1 MLKTLF
7 RVRLVALQSVMTG
20 SIRTKQAQSR
30 GKLIG
35 FTCLMLFSLFALGF
49 MFWHIFD
56 TIAVPFHM
64 IGLDWLYFSMAAT
77 FGFALMFIGSVFTA
91 KAQLYE
97 ARDNDLLLSL
107 PIKPSHILLSRLFML
122 WMISLVLELLAA
134 VPAALVWSHAAGF
147 SGAGIC
153 WFVLIF
159 ILLLPLLALAVSA
172 LFGWLLNVFS
182 SRAKNKTLVTVLAS
196 LVFLGLY
203 MYFMSNTNALITELA
218 QNPNGAAN
226 ALGAV
231 ALLQWIGLACAA
243 GDSLAALKTAAVI
256 IVIFAAA
263 YVILEKTFIKTA
275 TDRRGSAKKKYVARG
290 SKVNS
295 PRAALFDRELKR
307 FLSSP
312 AYLLNCGLG
321 IFFAPIGAVVLV
333 IKRGD
338 IISIPGYE
346 ALIPMFQLI
355 FAAALCFFASTIY
368 VTAPS
373 VSLEGRSIWIAQCL
387 PVSTKELLS
396 AKLRLH
402 NTVSIPP
409 VLLSAVVVAAVMKPS
424 GFMLFAMLALPAL
437 VCVFVGLLGL
447 FENLRHPNFSW
458 TNETQAVKSG
468 VSVMLT
474 MLISWGILA
483 LGVIGYI
490 FLSDSVSFTI
500 YSGIAMLCLAAAC
513 YILYRWIMG
522 RGAERFCEL

>member
-7 RVRLVALQSVMTG
+7 RVRLIALQCVMTG

-64 IGLDWLYFSMAAT
+64 QGLDWLYFSMAAT

-107 PIKPSHILLSRLFML
+107 PIKPRDILLSRLFML
-122 WMISLVLELLAA
+122 WLISLVLELITAI
-134 VPAALVWSHAAGF
+134 PAALVWVHAVGF
-147 SGAGIC
+147 SGAGLC

-159 ILLLPLLALAVSA
+159 VLLLPLLALAVSA
-172 LFGWLLNVFS
+172 LFGWLLSVFS

-196 LVFLGLY
+196 LIFLVLY

-218 QNPNGAAN
+218 QNPGGAAN

-231 ALLQWIGLACAA
+231 ALLQWIGLACTA
-243 GDSLAALKTAAVI
+243 GDGFAALKTAAVI
-256 IVIFAAA
+256 IAMSAVA
-263 YVILEKTFIKTA
+263 YVVLEKTFIKTA
-275 TDRRGSAKKKYVARG
+275 TDKRGGAKKKYVARG
-290 SKVNS
+290 SKVKS
-295 PRAALFDRELKR
+295 PSAALFDRELKH

-321 IFFAPIGAVVLV
+321 AFLAPIGAVVLI

-338 IISIPGYE
+338 IIAIPGYDM
-346 ALIPMFQLI
+346 LIPAFQLI
-355 FAAALCFFASTIY
+355 FIAGLCFFASTIY

-373 VSLEGRSIWIAQCL
+373 VSLEGRSIWIAQSL
-387 PVSTKELLS
+387 PVAPKELLS

-402 NTVSIPP
+402 NAVSIPP
-409 VLLSAVVVAAVMKPS
+409 ILLCAVIVAAVMKPS
-424 GFMLFAMLALPAL
+424 GFMLFAMLALPSL

-447 FENLRHPNFSW
+447 LENLRHPNLNW

-468 VSVMLT
+468 AAVLLT
-474 MLISWGILA
+474 MFISWGVLA
-483 LGVIGYI
+483 LGVIGYV
-490 FLSDSVSFTI
+490 FLGESVSFAV
-500 YSGIAMLCLAAAC
+500 YCSAFMLCLAAVC
-513 YILYRWIMG
+513 YILYRRIMG
-522 RGAERFCEL
+522 KGAERFCEL